1 MGSIWAE
8 EQVIVE
14 EQELDAHGYLMKVYR
29 DPREPTHVRMR
40 AAALALEVEK
50 PRLKA
55 AAILYTG
62 TFAASLERAIERTA
76 PALIEGQVID
86 DGPDEEGR

>member
-8 EQVIVE
+8 EEQVIE
-14 EQELDAHGYLMKVYR
+14 EELDAHGYLQKVYR

-86 DGPDEEGR
+86 EGSDEESR